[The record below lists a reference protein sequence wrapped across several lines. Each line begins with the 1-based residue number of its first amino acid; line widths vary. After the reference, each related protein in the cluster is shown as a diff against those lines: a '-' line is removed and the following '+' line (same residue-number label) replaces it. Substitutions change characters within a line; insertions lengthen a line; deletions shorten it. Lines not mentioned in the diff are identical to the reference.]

1 MWSCLLLTDTGGDP
15 VVFSGVSVVPA
26 GDPIVLLDAV
36 IQAGSDHLL
45 IVAPPALLTPMQTGV
60 TIAAGRRPDLSLSWL
75 ASEHA
80 PLAILSA
87 LALARATTEE
97 PGIGVE
103 LTRRL
108 LASAWSGAWTGSV
121 AKLNSPNPKLTQHL
135 RSWLPGSG
143 FLLRQSPE
151 PAVLG
156 KPRQGDV
163 PSVGLDRVLLIQDAG
178 VPSPVA
184 ERLSGADGVSAVRQ
198 VALPGAW
205 TSVYGTDRTGQLAL
219 MPAEPR
225 PMIGTVSHRCPAC
238 RLDLISAVCPFCRIV
253 ATPVKP
259 TAGTAAPAGTG
270 TAGTGSAGTGPAGTG
285 PATGSVPVTRTTPAA
300 GVPGAEAVS
309 PAGLAEALATMT
321 PMSGLSGLT
330 RAAPPQGSAMDPAN
344 DPSRNPA
351 KDQANPARPTGQ
363 DGPAQPGGP
372 A

>member
-36 IQAGSDHLL
+36 IRAGSDHLL

-135 RSWLPGSG
+135 RSWFPGSG

-259 TAGTAAPAGTG
+259 AATATAPG
-270 TAGTGSAGTGPAGTG
+270 AGTGSAAGTG
-285 PATGSVPVTRTTPAA
+285 PATGT
-300 GVPGAEAVS
+300 PGAEAVQ
-309 PAGLAEALATMT
+309 PAALAEALATMT

-330 RAAPPQGSAMDPAN
+330 RAVPSAPAPRPATN
-344 DPSRNPA
+344 PATSPATNPA
-351 KDQANPARPTGQ
+351 KGPAGPTRPARPPGQ
-363 DGPAQPGGP
+363 ADPAQPGGP